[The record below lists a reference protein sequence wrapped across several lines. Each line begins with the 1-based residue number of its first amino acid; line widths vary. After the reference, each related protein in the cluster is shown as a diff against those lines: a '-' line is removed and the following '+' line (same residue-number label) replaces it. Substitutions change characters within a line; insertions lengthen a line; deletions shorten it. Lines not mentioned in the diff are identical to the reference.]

1 VARKPDT
8 PCATCGKL
16 LWGGTTSLPA
26 GERTCLACRRGSWVQ
41 QCEGCGASEV
51 NYPNRYCSVA
61 CATRTRVG
69 LPGGDFVNE
78 EAREEARLER
88 SRRKN
93 RKRRTGLVG
102 LEPDSYTL
110 AEISTRDAGRC
121 GICRRLVGTTHD
133 WPHPKSPSIDH
144 IIPLS
149 EGGDDSRANVQLAHL
164 GCNVKKG
171 VRAVGDQLRL
181 VG

>member
-1 VARKPDT
+1 
-8 PCATCGKL
+8 
-16 LWGGTTSLPA
+16 
-26 GERTCLACRRGSWVQ
+26 
-41 QCEGCGASEV
+41 
-51 NYPNRYCSVA
+51 
-61 CATRTRVG
+61 
-69 LPGGDFVNE
+69 LPGGKFVS
-78 EAREEARLER
+78 EADREEARLER
-88 SRRKN
+88 GRRKN
-93 RKRRTGLVG
+93 HKRRAKLAGVESDL
-102 LEPDSYTL
+102 YTL
-110 AEISTRDAGRC
+110 AEISERDAGRC

-171 VRAVGDQLRL
+171 ARAVGEQLRL